1 MDPVLL
7 PYLRATGA
15 SEREEHLD
23 ELILLRAAPLVR
35 RILRHRLGL
44 HVSDQGTNRDNH
56 EAEDLYQE
64 TITKIVQTL
73 RLLQSSTHARDIT
86 DFRRYVATIAT
97 NACVDFLR
105 AKSPAKYRLKHS
117 IRDVF
122 NRHQDFRTW
131 KVDDE
136 IVGGFAVWY
145 GTENLPASGRQVREF
160 ETELET
166 FRAVRFAN
174 EDVHHVPLTRIV
186 AEVLQWMG
194 RPIRIDDL
202 AGIASLLLRVQ
213 DRPPETTSF
222 DENLVHDFGLGENAI
237 AAESELAAKELLIN
251 VWQILGSM
259 APPQR
264 DTYCFSFEDATGAD
278 LFSLLLE
285 MEIASLPQIAQI
297 LGRSVSEINRLRSLI
312 PMDYAAIGAE
322 LGAKR
327 SLVTQWRFRAIQRL
341 KKELALK

>member
-7 PYLRATGA
+7 PYLNATSD

-23 ELILLRAAPLVR
+23 ELILFRAAPLVR
-35 RILRHRLGL
+35 RILRRRLGL

-64 TITKIVQTL
+64 TLTKIVQTVRTL
-73 RLLQSSTHARDIT
+73 RSSPSNEIE
-86 DFRRYVATIAT
+86 DFRGYVASITN

-105 AKSPAKYRLKHS
+105 AKSPTKYRLKHS

-145 GTENLPASGRQVREF
+145 GTERLPASSRQVREF
-160 ETELET
+160 ETDLET
-166 FRAVRFAN
+166 FRAARFPK
-174 EDVHHVPLTRIV
+174 EDVHQVPLTRIV
-186 AEVLQWMG
+186 AEVLQWID

-202 AGIASLLLRVQ
+202 ADVVGLLLRVR
-213 DRPPETTSF
+213 DRPSETISF
-222 DENLVHDFGLGENAI
+222 DETLVQESGLGVNAI
-237 AAESELAAKELLIN
+237 AAESELAAKELLAR
-251 VWQILGSM
+251 VWRILGGMTPS
-259 APPQR
+259 QR
-264 DTYCFSFEDATGAD
+264 DTYCFSFEDASGVD

-285 MEIASLPQIAQI
+285 TEIASLRQIAEV
-297 LGRSVSEINRLRSLI
+297 LGRSVPEIIRLRSLM
-312 PMDYAAIGAE
+312 PMDYAAIGAQ
-322 LGAKR
+322 LGAPR

-341 KKELALK
+341 RKELG

>member
-7 PYLRATGA
+7 PYLNATSD
-15 SEREEHLD
+15 SEDEHLD
-23 ELILLRAAPLVR
+23 ELILFRAAPLVR
-35 RILRHRLGL
+35 RILRRRLGL
-44 HVSDQGTNRDNH
+44 HLSDHGTNRDNH

-64 TITKIVQTL
+64 TLTKIVQTVRTL
-73 RLLQSSTHARDIT
+73 RSSASANEIE
-86 DFRRYVATIAT
+86 DFRGYVASITN

-131 KVDDE
+131 KAHDE

-145 GTENLPASGRQVREF
+145 GTDRLPASSRQVRDF
-160 ETELET
+160 ETDLET
-166 FRAVRFAN
+166 FRTTRFPK
-174 EDVHHVPLTRIV
+174 EDVHHVLLTKIV
-186 AEVLQWMG
+186 AEVLQWID

-202 AGIASLLLRVQ
+202 ADIVGLLLRIR
-213 DRPPETTSF
+213 DRPPETISF
-222 DENLVHDFGLGENAI
+222 DETLVQEFGLGDNAI
-237 AAESELAAKELLIN
+237 AAESELAAKELLTR
-251 VWQILGSM
+251 VWQILGGMTPS
-259 APPQR
+259 QR
-264 DTYCFSFEDATGAD
+264 DTYCFSFEDASGAD

-285 MEIASLPQIAQI
+285 MGIATMQQIAKV
-297 LGRSVSEINRLRSLI
+297 LGRSVAEIIRLRALM

-322 LGAKR
+322 LGAPR

-341 KKELALK
+341 KKDLGLK